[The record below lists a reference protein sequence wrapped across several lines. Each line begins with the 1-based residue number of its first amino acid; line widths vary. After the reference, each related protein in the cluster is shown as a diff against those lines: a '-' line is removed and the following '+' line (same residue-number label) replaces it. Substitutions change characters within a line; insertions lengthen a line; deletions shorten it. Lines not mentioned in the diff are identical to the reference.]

1 MRYLSPRFYGTRFS
15 ALCGAAVLSLLLSPL
30 AQADTVSGAH
40 STIQI
45 NFNSGFSDA
54 TAISAVGG
62 NSGTTVG
69 QQRKNA
75 YIAAAQIIADQVY
88 SPVTIVIDATFA
100 NIGCD
105 AFSATLGS
113 AGAYTYPAYG
123 SPAPSGFIADTFY
136 PVGLFNAISGSDYSG
151 AISDITSQF
160 NSDIGTSGCLEGS
173 NGWYYGFDTPPSN
186 YIGFFTVLLHEM
198 THGLGFASLVDPSS
212 GEKANH
218 PSGLDDIFSNF
229 LYSQADGAWPG
240 LTDGQRA
247 NSAISSTGLL
257 WNGSH
262 TNTAAAALSGG
273 AALTAG
279 FHDADS
285 SGTFTSG
292 DRMQMYA
299 PGSIESGSSVSHFN
313 TTASPNELMEPQYT
327 DYLDSLG
334 LALYVLKDIGWTVY
348 PPAASNNAPVFTAI
362 GAQSTHEDTAKTITL
377 AATDAD
383 SDSLTFSVS
392 ASCATSITCA
402 ISGTTLTATPAAN
415 YHGSGSIT
423 VTVSDGNGGSDTDT
437 FTLTVNSVNDAPV
450 FGTISAQS
458 TNEDTAK
465 VVSLAGTATDVDGD
479 GLTYSVS
486 SCPSNISCSLS
497 GTSLTLTPD
506 ANFNG
511 SRTVGVG
518 VSDGNGGSAS
528 TTFNLTVNAVNDAPV
543 FGSISAQS
551 TNEDTAKV
559 VSLAGTA
566 TDADGNS
573 LTYSVSSCPSN
584 ISCSLSGTS
593 LTLTP
598 DANFNGSRTVGV
610 GVSDGNGGS
619 ASTTFSLTVTA
630 VNDAPT
636 LGNPGT
642 QSMDVSDSL
651 SLTLAGYGSDVDGD
665 SLTYI
670 ATCSPSPHL
679 LCPISGGA
687 LNLSTD
693 ASFTSGTVS
702 LTVTDTSSATA
713 SVSFTVN
720 LTGSY
725 SLTLSHNGSPVS
737 SGSSIEL
744 AGYSFTLSNNSG
756 QYSISAE
763 LDGQNVSDL
772 ISVSGSTFTLAMP
785 ASGQFAG
792 TYTLSI
798 FDADASLTTT
808 FDLLR
813 PVRLSLNHAALLS
826 GESLYQLDIEG
837 GSAATVFNL
846 SSSDSIVG
854 FEDALGN
861 IITSASAANN
871 AVTFNR
877 ATAWLAVNTASQS
890 TVDLSA
896 DSAAYGTTSLD
907 NVAVYPALSYSL
919 HLEDATG
926 SALAGS
932 LVLHSSSLLTD
943 LGVELSAESSN
954 GEFSLNLPA
963 GVSISGTASAQGYT
977 DAEFTLD
984 GSNNDVTVTL
994 TESTLPITISG
1005 TITGNGGL
1013 DFEQEA
1019 PLVKIT
1025 LQGGQQLSVTVDV
1038 QSATQAS
1045 FSKQLDL
1052 NSQTPASLSISHSQS
1067 ATATLGLSSVSTDKH
1082 FEINM
1087 VKVNS
1092 STSVTVVTTVTA
1104 GTKKGGAVLSYLL
1117 LCTLPLMWR
1126 RRKNRQY

>member
-1 MRYLSPRFYGTRFS
+1 
-15 ALCGAAVLSLLLSPL
+15 
-30 AQADTVSGAH
+30 
-40 STIQI
+40 
-45 NFNSGFSDA
+45 
-54 TAISAVGG
+54 
-62 NSGTTVG
+62 
-69 QQRKNA
+69 
-75 YIAAAQIIADQVY
+75 
-88 SPVTIVIDATFA
+88 
-100 NIGCD
+100 
-105 AFSATLGS
+105 
-113 AGAYTYPAYG
+113 
-123 SPAPSGFIADTFY
+123 
-136 PVGLFNAISGSDYSG
+136 
-151 AISDITSQF
+151 
-160 NSDIGTSGCLEGS
+160 
-173 NGWYYGFDTPPSN
+173 
-186 YIGFFTVLLHEM
+186 
-198 THGLGFASLVDPSS
+198 
-212 GEKANH
+212 
-218 PSGLDDIFSNF
+218 
-229 LYSQADGAWPG
+229 
-240 LTDGQRA
+240 
-247 NSAISSTGLL
+247 
-257 WNGSH
+257 
-262 TNTAAAALSGG
+262 
-273 AALTAG
+273 
-279 FHDADS
+279 
-285 SGTFTSG
+285 
-292 DRMQMYA
+292 
-299 PGSIESGSSVSHFN
+299 
-313 TTASPNELMEPQYT
+313 MEPQYT
-327 DYLDSLG
+327 EYLDSLG

-348 PPAASNNAPVFTAI
+348 PPSASNHAPVMTAI
-362 GAQSTHEDTAKTITL
+362 GAQSTNEDTAKNIPL

-383 SDSLTFSVS
+383 GDSLTFSVS
-392 ASCATSITCA
+392 ASCATSLTCA
-402 ISGTTLTATPAAN
+402 ISGTTLTVTPAAN

-423 VTVSDGNGGSDTDT
+423 VSVSDGNGGSDSDT

-450 FGTISAQS
+450 FGSISAQS

-465 VVSLAGTATDVDGD
+465 VVSLAGSATDVDGD

-528 TTFNLTVNAVNDAPV
+528 TTFSLTVNAVNDAPV
-543 FGSISAQS
+543 FSSISAQS

-566 TDADGNS
+566 TDVDGDS

-598 DANFNGSRTVGV
+598 DANFNGNRTVGV

-619 ASTTFSLTVTA
+619 TSTTFSLTVNA

-636 LGNPGT
+636 LSNPGT

-651 SLTLAGYGSDVDGD
+651 SLTLASYGSDVDGD
-665 SLTYI
+665 SLTYS
-670 ATCSPSPHL
+670 ATCSTHL

-693 ASFTSGTVS
+693 ASFSGGTVN

-713 SVSFTVN
+713 SVSFTVS
-720 LTGSY
+720 LSGSY
-725 SLTLSHNGSPVS
+725 SLTLSHNGNPVS
-737 SGSSIEL
+737 SGSSIDL
-744 AGYSFTLSNNSG
+744 QDYAFTLSNNSG

-763 LDGQNVSDL
+763 LDGQVVSDL

-785 ASGQFAG
+785 SSGQFAG

-798 FDADASLTTT
+798 YDANASITTT

-837 GSAATVFNL
+837 GSAGTVFDL

-861 IITSASAANN
+861 SITTASAANN

-877 ATAWLAVNTASQS
+877 ATAWLAVSTATQS
-890 TVDLSA
+890 SVDLSA
-896 DSAAYGTTSLD
+896 DSSAYGTISLD
-907 NVAVYPALSYSL
+907 NVPVYPALGYSL
-919 HLEDATG
+919 YLKDATN

-932 LVLHSSSLLTD
+932 LVLQSSSLLTD
-943 LGVELSAESSN
+943 LGVELSAESGN

-963 GVSISGTASAQGYT
+963 GVSISGTASAEGYT

-1052 NSQTPASLSISHSQS
+1052 NSQTPASLTVSHSQT
-1067 ATATLGLSSVSTDKH
+1067 ATATLSLSGVTADKE
-1082 FEINM
+1082 FAISM

-1092 STSVTVVTTVTA
+1092 STSVTVVTTVNA
-1104 GTKKGGAVLSYLL
+1104 GVKKGGAVLSYLL
-1117 LCTLPLMWR
+1117 LCALPLMWR